1 MSKRTLAIMFVAGVA
16 SAIFG
21 EEVANAASEAASGAV
36 NLFAGTV
43 IGAGLGVGL
52 AAGGCGCGMGILI
65 ASYLQ
70 GMARQPELAGKLQM
84 NMFVGFALIE
94 AQVLYALF
102 IAIILL
108 FANPFS
114 KYFI

>member
-1 MSKRTLAIMFVAGVA
+1 MSKRTLAIMFLAGMA

-21 EEVANAASEAASGAV
+21 EEVASAASEAAST
-36 NLFAGTV
+36 LFAGTV

-114 KYFI
+114 KYFL

>member
-1 MSKRTLAIMFVAGVA
+1 MTKRTLVIMFVTGLA

-21 EEVANAASEAASGAV
+21 EEVFAAVSEGAAAGF
-36 NLFAGTV
+36 NLLAATV
-43 IGAGLGVGL
+43 IGTGVGVGV
-52 AAGGCGCGMGILI
+52 AVGGCGIGIGILI
-65 ASYLQ
+65 GSYLQ
-70 GMARQPELAGKLQM
+70 TMARQPELSGKLQM

-108 FANPFS
+108 FANPFT